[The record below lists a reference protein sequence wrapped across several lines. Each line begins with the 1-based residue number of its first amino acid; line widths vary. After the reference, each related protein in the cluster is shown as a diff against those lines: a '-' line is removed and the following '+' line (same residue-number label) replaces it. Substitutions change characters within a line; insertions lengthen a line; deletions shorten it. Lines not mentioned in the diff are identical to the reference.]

1 MSNSAKLVDFKGKQA
16 VELKAGKYTAI
27 VAPFLGSNVLRLYD
41 EENGIE
47 VFRFDEDLPLED
59 LQKTPEIYGFPTLYL
74 PNRLENGVL
83 KVSDAVYHLPVNDP
97 LGNHI
102 HGFLHKREH
111 KIESYEADAIGAY
124 VRTSY
129 IYDENDEFFQYLPV
143 SFRADFSFVLNAS
156 GLHYEFTMTN
166 TSDKQL
172 PYGVCNHT
180 TINGPMTKDGKGLDM
195 RLYLPVGEKW
205 QLSRKCIPTGD
216 FLPETNHDRQYLTGS
231 QIPVEHDIDNDVFFA
246 EEGSM
251 DGNPFYG
258 AIIED
263 FKTGKKIIYEVC
275 RDFKFWVVWND
286 GGNKGYFCPEPMTW
300 IIDAP
305 NQPIPADESGYRELA
320 PGESHTLSE
329 TLYTKAN

>member
-1 MSNSAKLVDFKGKQA
+1 MSNSAKVIDFQGKEA
-16 VELKAGKYTAI
+16 VLLETGKYEAI

-41 EENGIE
+41 KQLEIE
-47 VFRFDEDLPLED
+47 VFRYKEEFTLEQ
-59 LQKTPEIYGFPTLYL
+59 LTRSPEIYGFPTLYL
-74 PNRLENGVL
+74 PNRLAKGVL
-83 KVSDAVYHLPVNDP
+83 KTSDARYQFPLNDP

-111 KIESYEADAIGAY
+111 TLDSYVADAVGAS
-124 VRTSY
+124 VKTSY
-129 IYDENDEFFQYLPV
+129 TYDEKDEFFQYFPV
-143 SFRADFSFVLNAS
+143 SFRAEYSFVLNES

-180 TINGPMTKDGKGLDM
+180 TISGPMTKDGEPLDM
-195 RLYLPVGEKW
+195 RLYVPVGEKW
-205 QLSRKCIPTGD
+205 ELGRDCIPTGE

-231 QIPVEHDIDNDVFFA
+231 QIPVKHKIDNDVFFA
-246 EEGSM
+246 EEGSYE
-251 DGNPFYG
+251 GNPFYG
-258 AIIED
+258 AIVED
-263 FKTGKKIIYEVC
+263 AKSKKKIIYEVC
-275 RDFKFWVVWND
+275 RDFKFWIIWND
-286 GGNKGYFCPEPMTW
+286 EGDKGYFCPEPSTW

-329 TLYTKAN
+329 HVFTTR